1 MKLSK
6 IVKGSVK
13 VVGTVAKVGVELGSE
28 AIGTIAEKIDDK
40 PEEKEKFVSGGKEL
54 GQKIKKSTNEIA
66 ESSVEVVDN
75 VVDASKKA
83 FHDIS
88 QSFKNKTDQYNNQ
101 KKEKDSTWEN
111 TTKQDTAKDSHKEVI
126 IEGTIKEVTN
136 EPDIKDRSYINIQT
150 AIKTESVE

>member
-136 EPDIKDRSYINIQT
+136 EPDTKDRSYINIQT